1 MKRLIILGALIA
13 IPAVAQQ
20 DTKIENPFRGVMQ
33 DRSSRSADERL
44 FVEKCSMCHR
54 QMGMGSVILARRMDP
69 KIARLEMRT
78 DLTAEFITAASR
90 QGIGNMPRISR
101 GEVSDAQLARIA
113 AYLSKRDS
121 GVPQKAGMRRAGRRI
136 SLPTSPIR

>member
-1 MKRLIILGALIA
+1 MKRLIILAALIA

-54 QMGMGSVILARRMDP
+54 QMGMGTVILARRMDP

-78 DLTAEFITAASR
+78 DLTAEFITAAAR

-101 GEVSDAQLARIA
+101 GEVSDAQLARIS
-113 AYLSKRDS
+113 AYLSKGGS
-121 GVPQKAGMRRAGRRI
+121 GVPQK
-136 SLPTSPIR
+136 